1 MEFIHQI
8 MHFFSVEGITQI
20 IQWGGL
26 IILIAIIF
34 SETGLLIGF
43 FLPGDSL
50 LVVSGFLAGTTDVLN
65 IWHLLFWLCLAAI
78 LGDSCGYA
86 IGLKA
91 GAALYNRKQTR
102 WFRRDHLLKT
112 KEFYDKYGGITIVL
126 ARFMPFV
133 RTFAPTVAGI
143 GEMNYA
149 KFLSYNIF
157 GGIGWVCSMVLLG
170 YFFGG
175 IPFVQ
180 KHIEKALIL
189 IIIISVLPVFIHA
202 WKARGNKPAAENAA
216 AEPEAKPAENV

>member
-1 MEFIHQI
+1 MEYLHDI
-8 MHFFSVEGITQI
+8 MHYFSVDGIKEI
-20 IQWGGL
+20 IAWGGL
-26 IILIAIIF
+26 LILVIIVF

-50 LVVSGFLAGTTDVLN
+50 LVVSGFMAATTDVLD
-65 IWHLLFWLCLAAI
+65 IWHVLFWLSLAAI
-78 LGDSCGYA
+78 LGDSTGYA

-91 GAALYNRKQTR
+91 GAALYNRPQSR
-102 WFRRDHLLKT
+102 WFRKDHLLKT
-112 KEFYDKYGGITIVL
+112 KAFYDKHGGITIVL

-143 GEMNYA
+143 AEMHYTR
-149 KFLSYNIF
+149 FLAFNIF
-157 GGIGWVCSMVLLG
+157 GGTGWVFSMVLLG

-180 KHIEKALIL
+180 QHIEKALIA

-202 WKARGNKPAAENAA
+202 WKTRNDKAPT
-216 AEPEAKPAENV
+216 EA